1 MQQLAPWIPVAVRN
15 AWTYGG
21 SPFTDFDS
29 NGVEGVFNSADAAI
43 LVKTLRDL
51 EATRHKPLSNR
62 SVDNVNVTALSRIL
76 RATDPHDK
84 ISWVGRR
91 NSRCLDRK

>member
-51 EATRHKPLSNR
+51 EAN
-62 SVDNVNVTALSRIL
+62 A
-76 RATDPHDK
+76 A
-84 ISWVGRR
+84 
-91 NSRCLDRK
+91 